1 MKRGRQLDSV
11 SDLLPPSLPFL
22 PIAPEHFASQG
33 AGKAHT
39 TKRGAPASASSLSA
53 APKVPGGAAAPCAS
67 GVSKGGGSSGI
78 GIVGGG
84 ASIKPAA
91 GKHPGGGGGRGAG
104 GSAAG
109 GSKPLVSALNDEID
123 SLFAGISEKKAAK
136 QAAAAEESARAAASA
151 ARAQAEAAAL
161 SARVAALE
169 KAGRA
174 ANQLRGDESPRPLRF
189 DASLGV
195 KVFSIDALKIGAG
208 NGDTKDCPFD
218 CSCCF

>member
-22 PIAPEHFASQG
+22 PIAHEHFAPQG

-39 TKRGAPASASSLSA
+39 TKHGAPASSLSA
-53 APKVPGGAAAPCAS
+53 GGAAATGAS
-67 GVSKGGGSSGI
+67 GASKGGGSSGI
-78 GIVGGG
+78 GIGGGG

-91 GKHPGGGGGRGAG
+91 GKHPAGGGGAG
-104 GSAAG
+104 SGAAG
-109 GSKPLVSALNDEID
+109 GSKSLVSALDDEID
-123 SLFAGISEKKAAK
+123 SLFAGIPEKKAAK

-218 CSCCF
+218 CNCCF